1 MSECLEETTNYS
13 GSNATSYVL
22 MTTLTLNLGSVIS
35 LTHEAFYALCQA
47 NPDIQFE
54 RTARG
59 LINFT

>member
-1 MSECLEETTNYS
+1 
-13 GSNATSYVL
+13 